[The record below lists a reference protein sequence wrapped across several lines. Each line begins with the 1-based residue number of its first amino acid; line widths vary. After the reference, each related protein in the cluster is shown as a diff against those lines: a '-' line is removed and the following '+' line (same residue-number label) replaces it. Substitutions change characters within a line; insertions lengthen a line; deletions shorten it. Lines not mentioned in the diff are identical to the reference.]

1 MNMDSIFQDR
11 IMQTKMKLTVDLAGT
26 VDVDTVCCSKI
37 LIIFA
42 TLEV

>member
-1 MNMDSIFQDR
+1 MNMDNIFQDR

-26 VDVDTVCCSKI
+26 VDTVCCSKI

>member
-1 MNMDSIFQDR
+1 MDNNIFQDANKNE
-11 IMQTKMKLTVDLAGT
+11 IKTVDLAGT